1 VEKRAEIVKEA
12 RLCIRCLGSDH
23 LLSSCTQTKR
33 CNQPNCEG
41 VHHSLL
47 HGAPRLYPKRKEAK
61 PTTDEFS
68 GSVTTTISSGHTLLR
83 IVPIILKTGGKEF
96 SLYAVLDPGSQISVI
111 TRRTARS
118 FNLRWPVKRVI
129 INSVDG
135 ESKPTDQEIVNFEIT
150 SKDGRS
156 SFEIV
161 DAHVTDRFNFQQRPI
176 DLNALVKR
184 WPHLAHVPIDST
196 KQEDVILLVGQ
207 DHPAAVDV
215 FETKM
220 DPYDQRAPRA
230 YLTAF
235 GWCLGGPS
243 GQDNSRSKDCFHSST
258 CCL

>member
-1 VEKRAEIVKEA
+1 
-12 RLCIRCLGSDH
+12 
-23 LLSSCTQTKR
+23 
-33 CNQPNCEG
+33 
-41 VHHSLL
+41 
-47 HGAPRLYPKRKEAK
+47 
-61 PTTDEFS
+61 
-68 GSVTTTISSGHTLLR
+68 
-83 IVPIILKTGGKEF
+83 
-96 SLYAVLDPGSQISVI
+96 
-111 TRRTARS
+111 
-118 FNLRWPVKRVI
+118 VKRVI
-129 INSVDG
+129 INTVDD
-135 ESKPTDQEIVNFEIT
+135 ESKPTDREIVNFEIT

-176 DLNALVKR
+176 NLNALVKR

-207 DHPAAVDV
+207 DNPAAVEV

-243 GQDNSRSKDCFHSST
+243 GQDNSRSRDCFHSST
-258 CCL
+258 LTDRCDLMLQQFIEADTFGTKPNVIKPISKEEKRAWEILNTTTRHDGVRYESGLL